1 MYSTWPVHLSASV
14 HQCSSLLHSDL
25 TVLQQLVQVGFVIL
39 WAVVR
44 GAIQWVSY
52 LHLLDLFHL
61 GGKGCW
67 WRKKILVF
75 LNKADFAFSSQ
86 TLAIELHYGKCKSE
100 CFSQLYPYQGLTCG
114 ISWPLLLHF
123 WCCFF
128 QICLN
133 CAELFLSF
141 KRQCFSAY
149 SPPGWCT
156 HHGWIPPQTDV
167 QRQCSS
173 HLCWNTRSSCPVE
186 QKTHNTNAELRRR
199 KTLQTNCKCKRRF
212 E

>member
-67 WRKKILVF
+67 WRKEILFF
-75 LNKADFAFSSQ
+75 LTK
-86 TLAIELHYGKCKSE
+86 LI
-100 CFSQLYPYQGLTCG
+100 
-114 ISWPLLLHF
+114 LLFLLKLSP
-123 WCCFF
+123 
-128 QICLN
+128 LN
-133 CAELFLSF
+133 CIMGSVRASVFRSFIHIRDWRAGFLGLCCSNSDAVSF
-141 KRQCFSAY
+141 KSVSTVQNY
-149 SPPGWCT
+149 SFHLNVSVFRRT
-156 HHGWIPPQTDV
+156 HHPADVLIMDGFLHKQT
-167 QRQCSS
+167 SS
-173 HLCWNTRSSCPVE
+173 GNAVLTFVE
-186 QKTHNTNAELRRR
+186 IHGAHALWSRRH
-199 KTLQTNCKCKRRF
+199 TTQMQS
-212 E
+212 

>member
-100 CFSQLYPYQGLTCG
+100 CFRSFIHIRDWRAGFLGL
-114 ISWPLLLHF
+114 
-123 WCCFF
+123 CCS
-128 QICLN
+128 N
-133 CAELFLSF
+133 SDAVSF
-141 KRQCFSAY
+141 KSVSTVQNY
-149 SPPGWCT
+149 SFHLNVSVFRRT
-156 HHGWIPPQTDV
+156 HHPADVLIMDGFLHKQT
-167 QRQCSS
+167 SS
-173 HLCWNTRSSCPVE
+173 GNAVLTFVE
-186 QKTHNTNAELRRR
+186 IHGAHALWSRRH
-199 KTLQTNCKCKRRF
+199 TTQMQS
-212 E
+212 